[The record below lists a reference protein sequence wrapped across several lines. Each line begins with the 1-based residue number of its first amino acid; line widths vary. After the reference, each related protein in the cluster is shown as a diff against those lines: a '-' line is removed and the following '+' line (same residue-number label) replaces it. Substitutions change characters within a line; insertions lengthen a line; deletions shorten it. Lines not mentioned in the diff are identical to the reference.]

1 MYPLK
6 WLPCL
11 LISTNYNH
19 WQKVFGHSQKS
30 AYDWFFNA
38 YFSFEQPPAPFPPN
52 NVAFGE
58 ITFTVE
64 VIVLLENIIM
74 AVINIVLGG
83 KGGIKSK

>member
-1 MYPLK
+1 MTKHISDKTSSGTHKKVPTIDFSMYISILNSPPRPSPL
-6 WLPCL
+6 
-11 LISTNYNH
+11 
-19 WQKVFGHSQKS
+19 
-30 AYDWFFNA
+30 
-38 YFSFEQPPAPFPPN
+38 N

-64 VIVLLENIIM
+64 VVVLLDNIIM

>member
-1 MYPLK
+1 MSTLAPHKFTISDKTSSGTHKKVPTIDFSMYISILNSPRPSPL
-6 WLPCL
+6 
-11 LISTNYNH
+11 
-19 WQKVFGHSQKS
+19 
-30 AYDWFFNA
+30 
-38 YFSFEQPPAPFPPN
+38 N